1 LAEVT
6 ISFCWEVKS
15 WIFCLK
21 NVGFFDKLRT
31 NVLPIRLTPLK
42 KGDGKRWV
50 PKVFATA
57 GLPKEEFWVV
67 LLFVLVSTPVGVIG
81 VKKLTPFFKFTTLLF
96 LDHFLN
102 YLVVS
107 FLQLNDF
114 VRTPQHQPKIINIK
128 IKGGTYV

>member
-1 LAEVT
+1 MAE
-6 ISFCWEVKS
+6 
-15 WIFCLK
+15 
-21 NVGFFDKLRT
+21 
-31 NVLPIRLTPLK
+31 
-42 KGDGKRWV
+42 
-50 PKVFATA
+50 
-57 GLPKEEFWVV
+57 LPKEELLVG
-67 LLFVLVSTPVGVIG
+67 LLFVLVSTSVGVIG

-114 VRTPQHQPKIINIK
+114 ARTPQHQPKIINVK